1 MNKMIIIVGP
11 TASGKSD
18 LAIKIAKHFNLEI
31 INADAFQIYKELNA
45 GVNKPT
51 LEELNL
57 IKHHFINNKSIN
69 EEWNIKIFQDEINN
83 LINLD
88 KNKNYVIC
96 GGSNLYIDAIIK
108 NYNLGEIDNSISF
121 DNLSNEQLW
130 NKLNEL
136 DSDEA
141 NKISVNNPKRIK
153 QALRIIYSSNMKK
166 SEKDLL
172 NNKCNFKY
180 ILISTKLDRQ
190 KIYEKINNRVYQM
203 LDMNWKQEVIDL
215 LKINSD
221 IDNNNA
227 LKAIGYKEV
236 YESIVNNTDID
247 IAKIQQKTRNY
258 AKRQLTWIKNKFNV
272 DYQYDVENNNID
284 FILEKCKEFLNDK

>member
-18 LAIKIAKHFNLEI
+18 LAIKIASHFNLEI
-31 INADAFQIYKELNA
+31 INADAFQVYKELNA

-51 LEELNL
+51 ADELKL

-69 EEWNIKIFQDEINN
+69 QEWNIKLFQNEINN
-83 LINLD
+83 LISLNP
-88 KNKNYVIC
+88 NKNYVIC

-121 DNLSNEQLW
+121 DNMSNEQLW
-130 NKLNEL
+130 DKLNQL

-141 NKISVNNPKRIK
+141 KKISVNNPKRIK
-153 QALRIIYSSNMKK
+153 QALRIIFSSKMKK

-172 NNKCNFKY
+172 NNQCNFEY
-180 ILISTKLDRQ
+180 ILISTKLDREKIYQ
-190 KIYEKINNRVYQM
+190 KINSRVYQM
-203 LDMNWKQEVIDL
+203 IDMNWKQEVIDL
-215 LKINSD
+215 LKNNNNF
-221 IDNNNA
+221 DNNNA

-236 YESIVNNTDID
+236 YESIINNTDID

-272 DYQYDVENNNID
+272 NYEYDVENNNVDYI
-284 FILEKCKEFLNDK
+284 FEKCKEFLDGK